1 MCAVSLL
8 ALWFTVYGNIN
19 KTGKNAGIRVNG
31 GNASGRTLIEKRM
44 WIHPI

>member
-1 MCAVSLL
+1 MKGMNSDL
-8 ALWFTVYGNIN
+8 AEARNR
-19 KTGKNAGIRVNG
+19 GIRVNG